1 MVVEKIIDFLFAVV
15 GSLLSLLP
23 SVSYS
28 GSLPSK
34 WSSYQTFWGYVQ
46 MVAYLLPLG
55 TITSIFALVLT
66 ISLFRLA
73 IAVIRAVWD
82 LLPFV

>member
-15 GSLLSLLP
+15 EGLLSLLP

-28 GSLPSK
+28 GSLPSR
-34 WSSYQTFWGYVQ
+34 WNSFQTFWGYVQ
-46 MVAYLLPLG
+46 MVAYLLPLN
-55 TITSIFALVLT
+55 TIVSILALVLT
-66 ISLFRLA
+66 ISFFRLA